1 MTNFENTLLNSL
13 NNNLKLQL
21 KVNRNSFKV
30 ILKWKVN
37 NDIDI
42 TICESNPIIL
52 ENEKSLLN
60 IKFGD

>member
-21 KVNRNSFKV
+21 KVNDNSFKV

>member
-21 KVNRNSFKV
+21 KVNGNSFKV
-30 ILKWKVN
+30 ILKWKVH

-42 TICESNPIIL
+42 TICESNPIIF

>member
-21 KVNRNSFKV
+21 KVNGNSFKV

-37 NDIDI
+37 NDTDI
-42 TICESNPIIL
+42 TICESNPITF
-52 ENEKSLLN
+52 ESEKSLLN